1 MISLHKFLMRSLP
14 SAWSHI
20 GNPPSRC
27 NSPLNGINNEGS
39 FSYCGRHYR
48 CTALI
53 VRRSM
58 FRTCLV
64 LCVFFFFFGK
74 SLYSQCLPPLK
85 NKCWWWQTARKAWWN
100 VFFFGRG
107 GGVTC
112 DALAS
117 HTVALL
123 LFTTKTGMS
132 ERQLDRSC
140 RSSDDLFLRLV
151 IVGSIC
157 THGDQCTVS
166 FE

>member
-1 MISLHKFLMRSLP
+1 MRFLP

-20 GNPPSRC
+20 DNPPSRC

-64 LCVFFFFFGK
+64 LCVVVVFFSASHFTLRASLHLRINVDGGKLPGKPDEMFFF
-74 SLYSQCLPPLK
+74 LE
-85 NKCWWWQTARKAWWN
+85 
-100 VFFFGRG
+100 G

-112 DALAS
+112 DALAF

-132 ERQLDRSC
+132 ERQLDRSY
-140 RSSDDLFLRLV
+140 RSSEDLFLRLV

>member
-1 MISLHKFLMRSLP
+1 
-14 SAWSHI
+14 
-20 GNPPSRC
+20 
-27 NSPLNGINNEGS
+27 
-39 FSYCGRHYR
+39 
-48 CTALI
+48 
-53 VRRSM
+53 M

-64 LCVFFFFFGK
+64 LCVVVVFFSASHFTLSASLHLRINVDSGKLPGKPDEMFFF
-74 SLYSQCLPPLK
+74 LE
-85 NKCWWWQTARKAWWN
+85 
-100 VFFFGRG
+100 G

-112 DALAS
+112 DALAF

-140 RSSDDLFLRLV
+140 RSSDDFFLRLV

>member
-1 MISLHKFLMRSLP
+1 MLLL
-14 SAWSHI
+14 
-20 GNPPSRC
+20 
-27 NSPLNGINNEGS
+27 
-39 FSYCGRHYR
+39 
-48 CTALI
+48 
-53 VRRSM
+53 
-58 FRTCLV
+58 
-64 LCVFFFFFGK
+64 FFFGK
-74 SLYSQCLPPLK
+74 SLYSQCLLHL
-85 NKCWWWQTARKAWWN
+85 RIN
-100 VFFFGRG
+100 VDSGKLPGKPDEMFFFWKG
-107 GGVTC
+107 GGGTC
-112 DALAS
+112 DALAF